1 MPIQMRSF
9 TRSSLSA
16 VERTE
21 VERVAALA
29 EHLHDELQAREVAF
43 NQAHVVGAQ
52 SKVIQDIVA
61 EVLQEELS
69 FGQEVVL
76 TPQDGLVTRSRPDFV
91 FPLAPG
97 RGVMAEV
104 ERGGTVN
111 NNHDLKDM
119 WKAHIATDIQHLFLI
134 VPNSN
139 WKRDGG
145 AREKPYPRVLNR
157 VGAFFGNE
165 RREVDVLSA
174 HVYGYGLL
182 DIEAA
187 VELRHEKGS

>member
-9 TRSSLSA
+9 AKNSL
-16 VERTE
+16 TPQ
-21 VERVAALA
+21 ERVEVDRVGTLA
-29 EHLHDELQAREVAF
+29 EHLRQELEEREIAI

-52 SKVIQDIVA
+52 SSAIQAIVS
-61 EVLQEELS
+61 EVLKDELG
-69 FGQEVVL
+69 FGEEVVL
-76 TPQDGLVTRSRPDFV
+76 TPQDGLVTRARPDFV
-91 FPLAPG
+91 FPLSSG

-119 WKAHIATDIQHLFLI
+119 WKAHIAGDVQHLFLI

-145 AREKPYPRVLNR
+145 AREKPFPRVISR

-187 VELRHEKGS
+187 VQLHPDAGS

>member
-1 MPIQMRSF
+1 M
-9 TRSSLSA
+9 
-16 VERTE
+16 
-21 VERVAALA
+21 LA
-29 EHLHDELQAREVAF
+29 DHLHDELAEREAAI
-43 NQAHVVGAQ
+43 NQAHVVNAQ
-52 SKVIQDIVA
+52 SAAIQAIVA
-61 EVLQEELS
+61 EVLTDELG

-76 TPQDGLVTRSRPDFV
+76 TPQDGIVTRARPDFV
-91 FPLAPG
+91 FQLSPG

-119 WKAHIATDIQHLFLI
+119 WKAHIAQDIQHLFLV

-139 WKRDGG
+139 WKGTGG

-157 VGAFFGNE
+157 VGAFFGSP

-174 HVYGYGLL
+174 HVFGYGLL
-182 DIEAA
+182 DIQAA
-187 VELRHEKGS
+187 VELRPDEGS

>member
-187 VELRHEKGS
+187 VQLRPTKGS